1 MVDELLMTRTQIP
14 WAEPRYWGQEES
26 YAVEALRSSWISGGP
41 FVERLEDDLQAYLG
55 TPFAVAT
62 SNGTTALHAAFLAL
76 NVQPGDEIIVPGFAF
91 MAAANVAIN
100 MAAVPTFADVDRDTW
115 CITAASIAEQITPRT
130 KGVVV
135 VHSYGNVC
143 DMQPI
148 LELADARGLWV
159 IEDAAEAF
167 GSTYR
172 GMQAGTIAEVGT
184 FSFHATKT
192 ITTGEGGATV
202 TRNED
207 LRDRMRLFRSHGVKS
222 RRYWH
227 DVAGHNFRLSNI
239 QAAIGCG
246 QLEQIETISTERRRL
261 YRDYE
266 RALSHV
272 EGVKLQAI
280 GADVDP
286 IIWAIGLRLEPGC
299 FSQGRDAV
307 MSALS
312 SHGIE
317 TRPGFAAA
325 PEMPHIYKAGAL
337 PNSTDLG
344 LNVISLPSSPTVT
357 TAEIEMICSRLSE
370 LATPGR

>member
-1 MVDELLMTRTQIP
+1 MTRTQIP

-26 YAVEALRSSWISGGP
+26 YAVEALRSGWISGGP
-41 FVERLEDDLQAYLG
+41 FVERLEDELETYLNA
-55 TPFAVAT
+55 PFAVAT

-100 MAAVPTFADVDRDTW
+100 MAAVPTFADVDRNSW
-115 CITAASIAEQITPRT
+115 CVTATSIAEQITSRT
-130 KGVVV
+130 KGIVV
-135 VHSYGNVC
+135 VHTYGNVC
-143 DMQPI
+143 DMHPI
-148 LELADARGLWV
+148 LELAAATGLWV

-192 ITTGEGGATV
+192 ITTGEGGAAV

-246 QLEQIETISTERRRL
+246 QLEQIETIAAERRRL

-266 RALSHV
+266 QALSRV
-272 EGVKLQAI
+272 DGVKLQAI

-286 IIWAIGLRLEPGC
+286 IIWAVGLRLEPSR
-299 FSQGRDAV
+299 FAQGRDAV
-307 MSALS
+307 MSALAGQ
-312 SHGIE
+312 GIE

-325 PEMPHIYKAGAL
+325 SEMPHIYKAGTL
-337 PNSTDLG
+337 PNASDLG

-357 TAEIEMICSRLSE
+357 TTEIDMICSKLSD
-370 LATPGR
+370 LASAGR